1 MPYCVIHDVRVKAN
15 KDVIRSRVFVSYG
28 QRNEEE
34 KMVATEIEI
43 RLLFIKHWDFNKKYL
58 KCLERA

>member
-43 RLLFIKHWDFNKKYL
+43 RLTELGYDPYVAIHKAL
-58 KCLERA
+58 GL